1 MSTVV
6 DLAGNNPVAL
16 DPANTRTD
24 KVSSVEFRGATQTI
38 TIAAAEVQ
46 SAPFGNQTRFIRI
59 APQTDAIFYDIDSIA
74 NVDADDAT
82 KRMFLAGN
90 AVEAVPVQPGQV
102 IEIVEVTATATGI
115 CTITEDK

>member
-16 DPANTRTD
+16 DPAITRTD

-38 TIAAAEVQ
+38 TIGASAVQ
-46 SAPFGNQTRFIRI
+46 STPFSNITRFIRI

-74 NVDADDAT
+74 DVDATDAA
-82 KRMFLAGN
+82 KRLFLAGG

-102 IEIVEVTATATGI
+102 IEIIQTAAATGV
-115 CTITEDK
+115 CTVTEDK